1 MTMNLKLSLKGTAL
15 VVLVLI
21 GHVVATAPVN
31 AQVWVPISG
40 GGRVQSQLVTQSSV
54 FPVPPSILGRGGVI
68 RAVLVGGGEGGFSA
82 QGNCNDGVVQG
93 GRGGDGGEVV
103 EVDIPLV
110 AGQCPAGLVSQI
122 GANGRGALRAGN
134 ASSSGEP
141 GGMTTVSCAG
151 AVLAYALGG
160 GKRPDAV
167 TASRSAKG
175 GAGAAAMNSLE
186 STAADANGLRSIQI
200 MAARE
205 GQAGLHGYGSGGGG
219 GGVSVMEFGVSTSMT
234 NSQIRGMVRN
244 APLGK
249 GGHGAGS
256 GAGPNGYAPGLP
268 LNPAENGLQYGAG
281 GGGGFAYCGISSS
294 INNDAGNG
302 APGVIKY
309 SWQE

>member
-1 MTMNLKLSLKGTAL
+1 MIPKFSMKGT
-15 VVLVLI
+15 VLCAFVLL
-21 GHVVATAPVN
+21 GNTLLATPGR

-40 GGRVQSQLVTQSSV
+40 GSKTQSQLVTQSSV
-54 FPVPPSILGRGGVI
+54 FPVPPSILGRGGVV
-68 RAVLVGGGEGGFSA
+68 RALLVGGGEGGFSA

-122 GANGRGALRAGN
+122 GANGRGSLRGGN
-134 ASSSGEP
+134 SGSSGEP

-175 GAGAAAMNSLE
+175 GAGAAAMNTLE
-186 STAADANGLRSIQI
+186 STTADPNGLRSIQI
-200 MAARE
+200 TAGRE

-219 GGVSVMEFGVSTSMT
+219 GGVSVIEFGVSTSMA
-234 NSQIRGMVRN
+234 NAQIRGMVRN

-249 GGHGAGS
+249 GGYGAGS

-268 LNPAENGLQYGAG
+268 LNPAENGLQYGSG
-281 GGGGFAYCGISSS
+281 GGGGFAYCGITST

-309 SWQE
+309 TWQE